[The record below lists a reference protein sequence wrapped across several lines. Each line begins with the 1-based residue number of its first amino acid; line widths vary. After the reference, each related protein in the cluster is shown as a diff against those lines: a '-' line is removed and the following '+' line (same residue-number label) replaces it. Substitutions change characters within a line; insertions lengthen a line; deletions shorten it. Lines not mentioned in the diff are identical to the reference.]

1 LSCNILSCGFAN
13 SLNPIFLP
21 SAQKIF
27 LLTKGLVIVYTGKG
41 KGKTTAALGM
51 ALRAVGY
58 DHKVCMIQFIKGSW
72 HYGEMTSSKRLEP
85 EFELTAIGK
94 GFVGII
100 DDKSPIED
108 HKKIAQEALKVAQE
122 KINSKMYNIVIL
134 DEINYAINL
143 GLVSLKDVMD
153 VISNRPDDVNL
164 VLTGNHAK
172 DEIIEKADLVT
183 EMREIKHPFKS
194 GIKAKKGIDF

>member
-1 LSCNILSCGFAN
+1 LA
-13 SLNPIFLP
+13 
-21 SAQKIF
+21 
-27 LLTKGLVIVYTGKG
+27 LTKGLVIVYTGKG

-58 DHKVCMIQFIKGSW
+58 NHKICMIQFIKGSW

-94 GFVGII
+94 GFVGIL

-108 HKKIAQEALKVAQE
+108 HKKMAEEALKVAKE
-122 KINSKMYNIVIL
+122 KITSKIYNLVIL
-134 DEINYAINL
+134 DEINYALNL
-143 GLVSLKDVMD
+143 GLINLQDILD
-153 VISNRPDDVNL
+153 VIAARPDDVNI
-164 VLTGNHAK
+164 VLTGNHAR

>member
-1 LSCNILSCGFAN
+1 MA
-13 SLNPIFLP
+13 
-21 SAQKIF
+21 
-27 LLTKGLVIVYTGKG
+27 LTKGLVIVYTGKG

-58 DHKVCMIQFIKGSW
+58 NHKICMIQFIKGSW

-94 GFVGII
+94 GFVGIL

-108 HKKIAQEALKVAQE
+108 HKKMAEEALKIAKE
-122 KINSKMYNIVIL
+122 KITSKIYNLVIL
-134 DEINYAINL
+134 DEINYALNL
-143 GLVSLKDVMD
+143 GLINLQDILD
-153 VISNRPDDVNL
+153 VIAARPDDVNI
-164 VLTGNHAK
+164 VLTGNHAR

>member
-1 LSCNILSCGFAN
+1 MA
-13 SLNPIFLP
+13 
-21 SAQKIF
+21 
-27 LLTKGLVIVYTGKG
+27 KGLVIVYTGKG

-108 HKKIAQEALKVAQE
+108 HKKVAEEALKVAQE
-122 KINSKMYNIVIL
+122 KINSKIYNIVIL

-143 GLVSLKDVMD
+143 GLINLKDVLE
-153 VISNRPDDVNL
+153 IIANKPDDVNL

-172 DEIIEKADLVT
+172 DEVIDKADLVT

>member
-1 LSCNILSCGFAN
+1 MA
-13 SLNPIFLP
+13 
-21 SAQKIF
+21 
-27 LLTKGLVIVYTGKG
+27 LTKGLVIVYTGKG

-58 DHKVCMIQFIKGSW
+58 NHKICMIQFIKGSW

-94 GFVGII
+94 GFVGIL

-108 HKKIAQEALKVAQE
+108 HKKMAEEALKVAKE
-122 KINSKMYNIVIL
+122 KITSKIYNLVIL
-134 DEINYAINL
+134 DEINYALNL
-143 GLVSLKDVMD
+143 GLINLQDILD
-153 VISNRPDDVNL
+153 VIATRPDDVNI
-164 VLTGNHAK
+164 VLTGNHAR

>member
-1 LSCNILSCGFAN
+1 M
-13 SLNPIFLP
+13 
-21 SAQKIF
+21 
-27 LLTKGLVIVYTGKG
+27 TKGLVIVYTGKG

-58 DHKVCMIQFIKGSW
+58 NHKICMIQFIKGSW

-94 GFVGII
+94 GFVGIL

-108 HKKIAQEALKVAQE
+108 HKKMAEEALKIAKE
-122 KINSKMYNIVIL
+122 KITSKIYNLVIL
-134 DEINYAINL
+134 DEINYALNL
-143 GLVSLKDVMD
+143 GLINLQDILD
-153 VISNRPDDVNL
+153 VIAARPDDVNI
-164 VLTGNHAK
+164 VLTGNHAR

>member
-1 LSCNILSCGFAN
+1 MSCNILSCGFGN

-122 KINSKMYNIVIL
+122 KINSNAYNIVIL

-143 GLVSLKDVMD
+143 GLVSLKDVLD
-153 VISNRPDDVNL
+153 IISNKPDDVNL

-172 DEIIEKADLVT
+172 DEVIEKADLVT